1 MRYVFANFTTGLNQY
16 DRTKFFNLCAKK
28 PVTSVLVTIV
38 HPNEIQKAIEYAR
51 LRKNEVDV
59 WIDSGA
65 FTVWNTGGSISAKWY
80 ERQITKLKPI
90 LKYFKNHQILHY

>member
-38 HPNEIQKAIEYAR
+38 HPNEIQKAIDER
-51 LRKNEVDV
+51 MP
-59 WIDSGA
+59 
-65 FTVWNTGGSISAKWY
+65 TNTGYVVGPVSQPVKKTNGSN
-80 ERQITKLKPI
+80 P
-90 LKYFKNHQILHY
+90 